1 MTSPIPSTEARDE
14 AVETARWEHFG
25 EMEVPL
31 TGGSSA
37 TYSALDLAAR
47 IWWEPFKVIFLT
59 AFCDCRRLVPAGL
72 AAAVVPGCC

>member
-37 TYSALDLAAR
+37 TYSALGLAAR
-47 IWWEPFKVIFLT
+47 IWWESFKVIFLG
-59 AFCDCRRLVPAGL
+59 AFCDRRRLLAGL